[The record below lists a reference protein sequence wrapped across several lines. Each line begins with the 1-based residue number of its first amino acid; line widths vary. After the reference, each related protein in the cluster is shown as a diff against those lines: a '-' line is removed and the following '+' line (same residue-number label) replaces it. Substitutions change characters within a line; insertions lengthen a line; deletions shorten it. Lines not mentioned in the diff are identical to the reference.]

1 MFKKVHLI
9 LCINTSSVFIFADG
23 VIVWAAS
30 NRRRITDRMQSQLC
44 RGKVNNNTD
53 HFRVGYQI
61 RKDGTICKQLIT
73 EKFKKTPRL
82 VVKYFQILDY

>member
-1 MFKKVHLI
+1 M
-9 LCINTSSVFIFADG
+9 
-23 VIVWAAS
+23 WAAS
-30 NRRRITDRMQSQLC
+30 NKRRITDRMQSQLC

-82 VVKYFQILDY
+82 VVKYFQTLDY